1 MSKYQVFREH
11 LTIIQSAVKTS
22 VCTVADKCF
31 ERGIV
36 AESVY
41 QSVVQGSKIPEERA
55 RELLIA
61 VGDQIK
67 TEEQLGG
74 VFSEVHFIEFI
85 KILEEEPVH
94 KNLAKTLRNA
104 CSLSTAGKYCSINWL
119 TKEITRVTRIT
130 LPCN

>member
-11 LTIIQSAVKTS
+11 LTIIQSAIKTS
-22 VCTVADKCF
+22 VCTVTDKCF

-67 TEEQLGG
+67 TDEQLGG

-85 KILEEEPVH
+85 KILEEETVNMRSS
-94 KNLAKTLRNA
+94 KFLQGFCALALPQE
-104 CSLSTAGKYCSINWL
+104 SL
-119 TKEITRVTRIT
+119 
-130 LPCN
+130 

>member
-11 LTIIQSAVKTS
+11 LTIIQSAIKTS
-22 VCTVADKCF
+22 VCPVADKCF

-41 QSVVQGSKIPEERA
+41 QSVVQGNKIPEQRA

-67 TEEQLGG
+67 TDEQLGG
-74 VFSEVHFIEFI
+74 VFSEVHFIEFV
-85 KILEEEPVH
+85 KILEKEPVH

-104 CSLSTAGKYCSINWL
+104 CSLSTGKYCSINWL
-119 TKEITRVTRIT
+119 TKEITTVTRIT

>member
-11 LTIIQSAVKTS
+11 LTIIQSAIKTS

-31 ERGIV
+31 ARGIV

-67 TEEQLGG
+67 TDEQLGG

-85 KILEEEPVH
+85 KILEEEQVH
-94 KNLAKTLRNA
+94 KSLAKTLRNA
-104 CSLSTAGKYCSINWL
+104 CSSTGKYCSINWL
-119 TKEITRVTRIT
+119 TKEITTVTRIT